1 MNNQELLSQFDSWFG
16 PDGPVAITAIDPL
29 EPVLGP
35 DGVVFPPTFAP
46 PQKSNE
52 GPYYVIDDV
61 GGSKVALLDSVG
73 SQANRLEPLFKQE
86 PYSALVP
93 KGTVR
98 IGNRVVDVLDAGHR
112 AADAV
117 VRFSTQRE
125 AFSCAFRSLAETGNA
140 VPLAKLSPT
149 SLLFGVWDSRGTQV
163 KLPRLLGATIRAH
176 DVQPLT
182 RAAQFFSVFEK
193 EDVEDLG
200 ENQDFL
206 SEQGLSDAPAGRT
219 LGGVL
224 VKGGIRRE
232 AVFNLV
238 ALRALAGS
246 DAAETLALR
255 RYVLGLGLVA
265 FTAPLELFLREGC
278 LLVPSREEPAS
289 RKIVSRQG
297 ERTDFQ
303 LSTGEA
309 LQYAQAAAAAFG
321 VGSAW
326 EASFDKD
333 AVAAVA
339 GTSKK
344 SNEGKS
350 KRAKT

>member
-140 VPLAKLSPT
+140 EC
-149 SLLFGVWDSRGTQV
+149 
-163 KLPRLLGATIRAH
+163 GA
-176 DVQPLT
+176 P
-182 RAAQFFSVFEK
+182 
-193 EDVEDLG
+193 G
-200 ENQDFL
+200 
-206 SEQGLSDAPAGRT
+206 
-219 LGGVL
+219 
-224 VKGGIRRE
+224 E
-232 AVFNLV
+232 AVPNIAAVWSVGFKRHAGKAAPV
-238 ALRALAGS
+238 A
-246 DAAETLALR
+246 R
-255 RYVLGLGLVA
+255 RYHSRSRCSAVDACCAIL
-265 FTAPLELFLREGC
+265 LR
-278 LLVPSREEPAS
+278 L
-289 RKIVSRQG
+289 
-297 ERTDFQ
+297 
-303 LSTGEA
+303 
-309 LQYAQAAAAAFG
+309 
-321 VGSAW
+321 
-326 EASFDKD
+326 
-333 AVAAVA
+333 
-339 GTSKK
+339 
-344 SNEGKS
+344 
-350 KRAKT
+350 

>member
-1 MNNQELLSQFDSWFG
+1 
-16 PDGPVAITAIDPL
+16 
-29 EPVLGP
+29 
-35 DGVVFPPTFAP
+35 
-46 PQKSNE
+46 
-52 GPYYVIDDV
+52 
-61 GGSKVALLDSVG
+61 VG

-98 IGNRVVDVLDAGHR
+98 IGNRVVDALDAGHR
-112 AADAV
+112 AGDAL
-117 VRFSTQRE
+117 VRFSTQRD
-125 AFSCAFRSLAETGNA
+125 AFSRAFRSLAETGNA

-182 RAAQFFSVFEK
+182 RDAQFFSAFEK
-193 EDVEDLG
+193 EEIEPLNLDSK
-200 ENQDFL
+200 FL
-206 SEQGLSDAPAGRT
+206 SKQGLSDQPVGRT

-238 ALRALAGS
+238 ALRALAGADS
-246 DAAETLALR
+246 AETLALR

-265 FTAPLELFLREGC
+265 FTAPVELFLREGC
-278 LLVPSREEPAS
+278 LLVPSLEEPAS

-303 LSTGEA
+303 LSASDA

-321 VGSAW
+321 VGPAW
-326 EASFDKD
+326 EASFNQE
-333 AVAAVA
+333 AVAAA
-339 GTSKK
+339 AEAWKN

-350 KRAKT
+350 KKAKA